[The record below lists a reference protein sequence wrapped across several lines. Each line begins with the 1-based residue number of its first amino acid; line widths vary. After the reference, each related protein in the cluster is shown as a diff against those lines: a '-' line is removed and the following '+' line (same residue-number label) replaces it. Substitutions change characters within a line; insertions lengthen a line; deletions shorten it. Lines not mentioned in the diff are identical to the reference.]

1 MRFTAAALPGLIIVD
16 ISVMSDDRGYFAR
29 TFCAEE
35 FAAAGLPTVFPQCNT
50 SFNLARGTLRGL
62 HWQADPYPEGK
73 LVRCTRG
80 MIVDVAV
87 DLRPESPTC
96 RRWVGIELSAE
107 NGRALYI
114 PPGFAHGFQTLVD
127 ETEVFYQMSETYRR
141 DLSRGGRW
149 NDPRVRHRLANP
161 QSNPFATGRHATP
174 NTSRDP
180 SASRSGHRRE
190 RLYWPSCRT
199 ASAKPGL

>member
-1 MRFTAAALPGLIIVD
+1 MRFTAAALPGLVIVD
-16 ISVMSDDRGYFAR
+16 IAVMSDDRGYFAR

-50 SFNLARGTLRGL
+50 SFNRARGTLRGL

-80 MIVDVAV
+80 MILDVAV

-96 RRWVGIELSAE
+96 RRWFGVELSAE

-114 PPGFAHGFQTLVD
+114 PPGFAHGFQTLAD
-127 ETEVFYQMSETYRR
+127 ETEVFYQMSEAYRG

-149 NDPRVRHRLANP
+149 DDPAFGIDWPIRNP
-161 QSNPFATGRHATP
+161 ILSPRDATYPDYVA
-174 NTSRDP
+174 
-180 SASRSGHRRE
+180 
-190 RLYWPSCRT
+190 
-199 ASAKPGL
+199 

>member
-1 MRFTAAALPGLIIVD
+1 MPMSAIRGGRAIRCADTVCGDYLMRFTAAALPGLVIVD

-149 NDPRVRHRLANP
+149 NDRAFGIDWPIPNPILSPRD
-161 QSNPFATGRHATP
+161 ATYP
-174 NTSRDP
+174 
-180 SASRSGHRRE
+180 E
-190 RLYWPSCRT
+190 YT
-199 ASAKPGL
+199 A

>member
-16 ISVMSDDRGYFAR
+16 IAVMSDDRGYFAR

-35 FAAAGLPTVFPQCNT
+35 FAAAGLPTSSRNATHRSTWHEAHC
-50 SFNLARGTLRGL
+50 AACIGRRIR
-62 HWQADPYPEGK
+62 YPEGK

-80 MIVDVAV
+80 MILDVAV

-96 RRWVGIELSAE
+96 RRWVSIELSAE

-127 ETEVFYQMSETYRR
+127 ETEVFYQMNETYRR

-149 NDPRVRHRLANP
+149 NDPAFGIDWPIPNP
-161 QSNPFATGRHATP
+161 ILSP
-174 NTSRDP
+174 RD
-180 SASRSGHRRE
+180 ASYPE
-190 RLYWPSCRT
+190 YAP
-199 ASAKPGL
+199 

>member
-1 MRFTAAALPGLIIVD
+1 VATYADVCYSGLGSDSFVPIPPMRTIWMRFTAAALPGLIIVD
-16 ISVMSDDRGYFAR
+16 LSVMSDDRGYFAR

-62 HWQADPYPEGK
+62 HWQANPYPEGK

-80 MIVDVAV
+80 MILDVTV

-96 RRWVGIELSAE
+96 RRWFGIELSAE
-107 NGRALYI
+107 DGRALYI
-114 PPGFAHGFQTLVD
+114 PPGFAHGFQTLAD
-127 ETEVFYQMSETYRR
+127 ETEVFYQMSESYRR

-149 NDPRVRHRLANP
+149 DDPAFGIDWPIRNP
-161 QSNPFATGRHATP
+161 ILSPRDAAYP
-174 NTSRDP
+174 NYV
-180 SASRSGHRRE
+180 A
-190 RLYWPSCRT
+190 
-199 ASAKPGL
+199 